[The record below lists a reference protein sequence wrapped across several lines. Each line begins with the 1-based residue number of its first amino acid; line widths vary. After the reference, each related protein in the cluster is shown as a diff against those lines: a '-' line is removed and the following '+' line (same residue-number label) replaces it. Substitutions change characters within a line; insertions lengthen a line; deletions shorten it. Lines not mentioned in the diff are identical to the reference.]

1 MQFDFPGWLRE
12 RKSKCCLHRPGASL
26 EGLWESPA
34 CLPQFSTLTAAE
46 HFQCAQHTVQT
57 PSHSTLSPPHA
68 FFAEITTT
76 HNSKKLQKDTHYSR
90 EPSLVFLKYMTLDI
104 RFHFSSHFAIPS
116 LKCIPICAFFSEHQ
130 ACKLLFQAK
139 KSLKEVTPQRKGSA
153 HFLRG
158 SYYIEYPW
166 EMKYSHLVSHF
177 FGTEVAHWVRW
188 STKGMH
194 WKKERPMVFV
204 PHICLSQPELL
215 STLWGSNSD
224 SCYESWWLCSA
235 FGTLHT
241 HRGTQLWTAFFLPLN
256 NAEIIFF

>member
-1 MQFDFPGWLRE
+1 MPWAQPEWQGRLQELARLITFFTLNNRTIKKKKKAPLKLKNKKSFKNLMQFPFPGRLRE
-12 RKSKCCLHRPGASL
+12 RKSQCCLHRPGASL

-57 PSHSTLSPPHA
+57 PSHSALSPPHA

-90 EPSLVFLKYMTLDI
+90 KPSLVFLKYMTLDI

-166 EMKYSHLVSHF
+166 EMKYSHLDSPLF
-177 FGTEVAHWVRW
+177 WHW
-188 STKGMH
+188 
-194 WKKERPMVFV
+194 
-204 PHICLSQPELL
+204 
-215 STLWGSNSD
+215 
-224 SCYESWWLCSA
+224 SCSL
-235 FGTLHT
+235 G
-241 HRGTQLWTAFFLPLN
+241 
-256 NAEIIFF
+256 